1 MQNPAFSDRSRFR
14 LTLVAACVA
23 AALAS
28 GMQAPATAQAAAA
41 AQPRADDRRSF
52 DIPAGPLGSSLAR
65 FAMEADIAL
74 AFEPALTD
82 GRSSPGLSGS
92 HSVAEAARR
101 LLSGSGLEMA
111 ARPDGSYTLRRRP
124 MGEEAAMLPT
134 VTVTG
139 KGAYDGAN
147 PYLVSSASTATKT
160 DTPLMETPQS
170 ISVVTRERMAI
181 QGAQTVSDGL
191 SYTAGVHSNV
201 AGNNPT
207 DNTLMVRG
215 FQQINANAY
224 TDGLRN
230 NQVGYF
236 SPEPFGMDRIEVL
249 KGPSS
254 VLYGQGSPG
263 GTINFVSKR
272 PLFESHREVT
282 ASVGNHD
289 LVQGA
294 VDVGD
299 VLDDA
304 GTLAYRLVA
313 LGRDADSDI
322 DGIPDDR
329 LYVAPSLTWAPS
341 ARTSFTLLTSYQR
354 NRNLFTSNLPYSVL
368 DGSNPNGRVPRHR
381 SVNEPGFDREQS
393 EQTSIGYEFS
403 HAFSDTWT
411 FQQNARYTHFKGYE
425 DQLFRNSGVI
435 NGTTIARYY
444 QLRDYD
450 SDNYAID
457 NRLVG
462 KFTTGPLDHT
472 LLFGVDYQYNDRS
485 ADTQTGNAPSINIF
499 RPDRSVRID
508 TSRYTS
514 LLSTTDTSRQ
524 LGAYVQ
530 DQIKLDNWVATL
542 GGRYDWANQR
552 TRNRLLDTRTDTSAQ
567 DFSGRAALGYTF
579 GSGVF
584 PYVSYAESFTP
595 LTGSDITG
603 AQFKPET
610 ARQYEVGVKYQ
621 APGSD
626 SYVTVAAF
634 DLRRQNVL
642 TPNPQN
648 TSFSVQEGEVTSRG
662 IELEGVLRPLDGLN
676 VIASYSINDVEVTRD
691 NPNFAGL
698 SNQGKVPVRVPKHLA
713 SLWADYTLQS
723 GALRGLT
730 LGAGVRYTG
739 TTYGDAQNT
748 FKVPAYTLVDAMLG
762 YDFGRANP
770 SLRGLS
776 AAINVR
782 NLTDKYY
789 VAGCFL
795 NTACTLGAGRS
806 VMANVSYKW

>member
-1 MQNPAFSDRSRFR
+1 MQIPAFPKRPSHG
-14 LTLVAACVA
+14 LTLGAACVA

-28 GMQAPATAQAAAA
+28 GMPMLAVAQPAPAPQQQLDARHT
-41 AQPRADDRRSF
+41 F

-65 FAMEADIAL
+65 FAMQADIAL

-82 GRSSPGLSGS
+82 GRSIAGLSGAYTA
-92 HSVAEAARR
+92 AEGARR
-101 LLSGSGLEMA
+101 LLAGSGLEMA
-111 ARPDGSYTLRRRP
+111 ARADGSYTLRRRP
-124 MGEEAAMLPT
+124 VGDEAAMLPT

-170 ISVVTRERMAI
+170 ISVVTRERMVI

-201 AGNNPT
+201 SGDNPT

-215 FQQINANAY
+215 FQQINTNAY

-230 NQVGYF
+230 NQTGYF

-294 VDVGD
+294 MDIGD
-299 VLDDA
+299 VLDAD

-313 LGRDADSDI
+313 LGRDADSAI

-329 LYVAPSLTWAPS
+329 IYVAPSLTWAPS

-381 SVNEPGFDREQS
+381 SLNEPGFDREQS

-403 HAFSDTWT
+403 HAFSDAWT
-411 FQQNARYTHFKGYE
+411 FQQNARYTHFTGYV

-435 NGTTIARYY
+435 DGTTIARYY
-444 QLRDYD
+444 QLRDQD
-450 SDNYAID
+450 SDSYAID

-462 KFTTGPLDHT
+462 KFSTGPLDHT
-472 LLFGVDYQYNDRS
+472 VLFGVDYQYSDRS
-485 ADTQTGNAPSINIF
+485 ADSQTGNAPSINIF

-514 LLSTTDTSRQ
+514 RLSTADTTRQ
-524 LGAYVQ
+524 IGAYVQ

-552 TRNRLLDTRTDTSAQ
+552 ARNRLLDTRTDTSAQ
-567 DFSGRAALGYTF
+567 DFSGRVALGYTF
-579 GSGVF
+579 GSGFF
-584 PYVSYAESFTP
+584 PYASYAESFTP
-595 LTGSDITG
+595 LTGSDING
-603 AQFKPET
+603 AQFKPES

-626 SYVTVAAF
+626 SYVTLAAF

-662 IELEGVLRPLDGLN
+662 IELEGVLRPIEGLN
-676 VIASYSINDVEVTRD
+676 VITSYTFNAVEVTKD

-698 SNQGKVPVRVPKHLA
+698 SNQGKVPVRVPRHLA
-713 SLWADYTLQS
+713 SLWTDYTLQS

-730 LGAGVRYTG
+730 MGAGVRYTG
-739 TTYGDAQNT
+739 TTFGDAQNT
-748 FKVPAYTLVDAMLG
+748 FKVPAYTLVDAMVG
-762 YDFGRANP
+762 FDFGRANS

-795 NTACTLGAGRS
+795 NTACLLGAGRS